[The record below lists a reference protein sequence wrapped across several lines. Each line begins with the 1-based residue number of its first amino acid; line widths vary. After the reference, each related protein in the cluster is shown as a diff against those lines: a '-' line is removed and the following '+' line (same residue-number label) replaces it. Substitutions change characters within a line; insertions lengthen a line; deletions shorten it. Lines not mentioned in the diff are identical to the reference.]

1 MSCSENAWSPDSA
14 GVPGLLGLGDGGVEQ
29 RRAGRER
36 AAERLLLGV
45 GDGGDAGE
53 VGGELGV
60 AGAHRVAG
68 HRQQLGQGGVLDAEQ
83 LHRPDGAAQQPAQ
96 DVAAALV
103 ARRDAVAD
111 QHEPAA
117 HVVGDDPQ
125 PHVVLVVAA
134 VGHAGELGGAAQHR
148 RDLVDLVHVVDALHQ
163 EGDALQAHA
172 GVDVLLRQL
181 AEDRGSPPCS
191 APRRSRTA

>member
-1 MSCSENAWSPDSA
+1 MSCRRNAWSPDSA
-14 GVPGLLGLGDGGVEQ
+14 GVPAFFACATAVSNSVVP
-29 RRAGRER
+29 AGEG

-45 GDGGDAGE
+45 GDRGDAGE

-68 HRQQLGQGGVLDAEQ
+68 HRQQLGQGRLVDAEQ

-111 QHEPAA
+111 EHQPAA
-117 HVVGDDPQ
+117 DVVGDDAQ
-125 PHVVLVVAA
+125 PDVGLVVAC
-134 VGHAGELGGAAQHR
+134 R
-148 RDLVDLVHVVDALHQ
+148 R
-163 EGDALQAHA
+163 
-172 GVDVLLRQL
+172 
-181 AEDRGSPPCS
+181 
-191 APRRSRTA
+191 